1 MVEHVMQE
9 ASATEAALGSVKKLM
24 QAGDFGKA
32 ENLLLQML
40 AESPNHGD
48 ILYLLAACQRY
59 QKRYTEA
66 LESLRRLR
74 LSVPEHSR
82 AYQEIGHVYRGMN
95 QIDAALNSY
104 SQATLINPALEASFR
119 CQIEILRVVN
129 RPELAIR
136 LAELEQQLK
145 ELQATPPPLIA
156 VTDLISQ
163 GKLVKAEKLCKAFM
177 LKNPKHIE
185 GMRLL
190 ADIGMRLGV
199 LDDAEFLL
207 ESAVEFSPQS
217 TKARID
223 YIQVLRKQQK
233 YQAALAHAK
242 ILIEQDPDNP
252 QFQSVFAVE
261 SMQSGD
267 YETALATF
275 DSILEILPEE
285 PVTLTSRGNAL
296 KTQGKKDEAIDSYRR
311 AIKKYPAHGEAYYSL
326 ANLKLF
332 SFTDKEITA
341 MESQENNP
349 SVSYMGRVYLD
360 FALGKAYEDMG
371 NFDKAFSY
379 YERGNSSKR
388 SQSRYKSE
396 DLTTEFHAQAD
407 VFNESFVEA
416 NIDVGFKA
424 ADPIFIVGLP
434 RSGSTLLEQILA
446 SHSKVDGTMELP
458 NILSLA
464 QKLRRGEKMSGT
476 SHYPSVLETL
486 DSETLAAFGESYIA
500 DTRVHRG
507 NAPFFIDKMP
517 NNFRHIGLINLIL
530 PNAKIIDARRH
541 PMGCCFSAFKQLFH
555 EGQEFSYGLKEVGT
569 YYKDYVDLMD
579 HWDKVLP
586 GQVLRVQYEEV
597 VADLDS
603 QVRRILDYCG
613 LEFEESCINF
623 HETDRSVRTPSSE
636 QVRQPIYQSGVEQW
650 KNFESNLDPLKQALG
665 PVLERYP
672 I

>member
-1 MVEHVMQE
+1 
-9 ASATEAALGSVKKLM
+9 
-24 QAGDFGKA
+24 
-32 ENLLLQML
+32 
-40 AESPNHGD
+40 
-48 ILYLLAACQRY
+48 
-59 QKRYTEA
+59 
-66 LESLRRLR
+66 
-74 LSVPEHSR
+74 
-82 AYQEIGHVYRGMN
+82 MN

-332 SFTDKEITA
+332 SFTDKEIAA

-371 NFDKAFSY
+371 NFEKAFSY

-486 DSETLAAFGESYIA
+486 DSQTLAAFGESYIA

-597 VADLDS
+597 VADLDT

-650 KNFESNLDPLKQALG
+650 KNFEPNLDPLKQALG

>member
-1 MVEHVMQE
+1 MQE
-9 ASATEAALGSVKKLM
+9 ASSIESDLIDIKKLM
-24 QAGDFGKA
+24 QVGDFA
-32 ENLLLQML
+32 ASERSLNLLVSKVPSNGDVLYML
-40 AESPNHGD
+40 AVC
-48 ILYLLAACQRY
+48 YRY
-59 QKRYTEA
+59 QKRYSEA
-66 LESLRRLR
+66 LDTLRKLR
-74 LSVPEHSR
+74 FSVPDHSR
-82 AYQEIGHVYRGMN
+82 AYQEIGHVYRAMN

-104 SQATLINPALEASFR
+104 SQAVLINPALEASIR
-119 CQIEILRVVN
+119 CQIEVLREVN
-129 RPELAIR
+129 RSDLALR
-136 LAELEQQLK
+136 LADLERDLLELR
-145 ELQATPPPLIA
+145 ATPPPLIA

-190 ADIGMRLGV
+190 ADIAVRLGV
-199 LDDAEFLL
+199 LEDAEFLL
-207 ESAVEFSPQS
+207 ETAVKFSPLS
-217 TKARID
+217 TKPRID

-233 YQAALAHAK
+233 YEAALSHAK
-242 ILIEQDPDNP
+242 VLVEQEPKNP

-267 YETALATF
+267 YDTALRTF
-275 DSILEILPEE
+275 DSILKILPEE
-285 PVTLTSRGNAL
+285 PATLTSRGNAL
-296 KTQGKKDEAIDSYRR
+296 KTQGKKEEAIDSYRR

-332 SFTDKEITA
+332 TFTDTEIAA
-341 MESQENNP
+341 MESQEQNP
-349 SVSYMGRVYLD
+349 GVSHMARIYLD

-371 NFDKAFSY
+371 DYDKAFSY
-379 YERGNSSKR
+379 YERGNSFKR
-388 SQSRYKSE
+388 SQSRYVSE
-396 DLTTEFHAQAD
+396 DLTAEFKAQAE
-407 VFNESFVEA
+407 VFSQSFVQ
-416 NIDVGFKA
+416 IHTDSGFDA
-424 ADPIFIVGLP
+424 PDPIFIVGLP

-464 QKLRRGEKMSGT
+464 QKLRRGDKMSGT
-476 SHYPSVLETL
+476 SHYPSVLKTMDAESL
-486 DSETLAAFGESYIA
+486 RSFGEAYIN
-500 DTRVHRG
+500 DTKVHRG
-507 NAPFFIDKMP
+507 HAPFFIDKMP

-586 GQVLRVQYEEV
+586 GKVLRVQYEEV
-597 VADLDS
+597 VADLET

-613 LEFEESCINF
+613 LDFEDSCVSF
-623 HETDRSVRTPSSE
+623 YQTDRAVRTPSSE
-636 QVRQPIYQSGVEQW
+636 QVRQPIYKSGVEQW
-650 KNFESNLDPLKQALG
+650 KNFEGNLDPLKQSLG
-665 PVLERYP
+665 PVLKRYP
-672 I
+672 L

>member
-1 MVEHVMQE
+1 MQE
-9 ASATEAALGSVKKLM
+9 ASSIESDLIDIKKLM
-24 QAGDFGKA
+24 QVGDFA
-32 ENLLLQML
+32 ASERSLNLLVSKVPSNGDVLYML
-40 AESPNHGD
+40 AVC
-48 ILYLLAACQRY
+48 YRY
-59 QKRYTEA
+59 QKRYSEA
-66 LESLRRLR
+66 LDTLRKLR
-74 LSVPEHSR
+74 FSVPDHSR
-82 AYQEIGHVYRGMN
+82 AYQEIGHVYRAMN

-104 SQATLINPALEASFR
+104 SQAVLINPALEASIR
-119 CQIEILRVVN
+119 CQIEVLREVN
-129 RPELAIR
+129 RSDLALR
-136 LAELEQQLK
+136 LADLERDLLELR
-145 ELQATPPPLIA
+145 ATPPPLIA

-190 ADIGMRLGV
+190 ADIAVRLGV
-199 LDDAEFLL
+199 LEDAEFLL
-207 ESAVEFSPQS
+207 ETAVKFSPLS
-217 TKARID
+217 TKPRID

-233 YQAALAHAK
+233 YETALSHAK
-242 ILIEQDPDNP
+242 VLVEQEPKNP

-267 YETALATF
+267 YDTALRTF
-275 DSILEILPEE
+275 DSILKILPEE
-285 PVTLTSRGNAL
+285 PATLTSRGNAL
-296 KTQGKKDEAIDSYRR
+296 KTQGKKEEAIDSYRR

-332 SFTDKEITA
+332 TFTDTEIAA
-341 MESQENNP
+341 MESQEQNP
-349 SVSYMGRVYLD
+349 GVSHMARIYLD

-371 NFDKAFSY
+371 DYDKAFSY
-379 YERGNSSKR
+379 YERGNSFKR
-388 SQSRYKSE
+388 SQSRYVSE
-396 DLTTEFHAQAD
+396 DLTAEFKAQAE
-407 VFNESFVEA
+407 VFSQSFVQ
-416 NIDVGFKA
+416 IHTDSGFDA
-424 ADPIFIVGLP
+424 PDPIFIVGLP

-464 QKLRRGEKMSGT
+464 QKLRRGDKMSGT
-476 SHYPSVLETL
+476 SHYPSVLKTMDAESL
-486 DSETLAAFGESYIA
+486 RSFGEAYIN
-500 DTRVHRG
+500 DTKVHRG
-507 NAPFFIDKMP
+507 HAPFFIDKMP

-586 GQVLRVQYEEV
+586 GKVLRVQYEEV
-597 VADLDS
+597 VADLET

-613 LEFEESCINF
+613 LDFEDSCVSF
-623 HETDRSVRTPSSE
+623 YQTDRAVRTPSSE
-636 QVRQPIYQSGVEQW
+636 QVRQPIYKSGVEQW
-650 KNFESNLDPLKQALG
+650 KNFEGNLDPLKQSLG
-665 PVLERYP
+665 PVLKRYP
-672 I
+672 L

>member
-9 ASATEAALGSVKKLM
+9 ASATEAALDSVKKLM

-233 YQAALAHAK
+233 YQTALAHAK

-332 SFTDKEITA
+332 SFTDKEIAA

-407 VFNESFVEA
+407 VFTEDFVRT
-416 NIDVGFKA
+416 NIDSGFKA

-579 HWDKVLP
+579 HWDKVFP

>member
-1 MVEHVMQE
+1 MQE
-9 ASATEAALGSVKKLM
+9 ASSIESDLIDIKKLM
-24 QAGDFGKA
+24 QVGDFA
-32 ENLLLQML
+32 ASERSLNLLVSKVPSNGDVLYML
-40 AESPNHGD
+40 AVC
-48 ILYLLAACQRY
+48 YRY
-59 QKRYTEA
+59 QKRYPEA
-66 LESLRRLR
+66 LDTLRKLR
-74 LSVPEHSR
+74 FSVPDHSR
-82 AYQEIGHVYRGMN
+82 AYQEIGHVYRAMN

-104 SQATLINPALEASFR
+104 SQAVLINPALEASIR
-119 CQIEILRVVN
+119 CQIEVLREVN
-129 RPELAIR
+129 RSDLALR
-136 LAELEQQLK
+136 LADLERDLLELR
-145 ELQATPPPLIA
+145 ATPPPLIA

-190 ADIGMRLGV
+190 ADIAVRLGV
-199 LDDAEFLL
+199 LEDAEFLL
-207 ESAVEFSPQS
+207 ETAVKFSPLS
-217 TKARID
+217 TKPRID

-233 YQAALAHAK
+233 YEAALTHAK
-242 ILIEQDPDNP
+242 VLVEQEPKNP

-267 YETALATF
+267 YDTALRTF
-275 DSILEILPEE
+275 DSILKILPEE
-285 PVTLTSRGNAL
+285 PATLTSRGNAL
-296 KTQGKKDEAIDSYRR
+296 KTQGKKEEAIDSYRR

-332 SFTDKEITA
+332 TFTDTEIAA
-341 MESQENNP
+341 MESQEQNP
-349 SVSYMGRVYLD
+349 GVSHMARIYLD

-371 NFDKAFSY
+371 DYDKAFSY
-379 YERGNSSKR
+379 YERGNSLKR
-388 SQSRYKSE
+388 SQSRYVSE
-396 DLTTEFHAQAD
+396 DLTAEFKAQAE
-407 VFNESFVEA
+407 VFSQSFVQ
-416 NIDVGFKA
+416 IHTDSGFDA
-424 ADPIFIVGLP
+424 PDPIFIVGLP

-464 QKLRRGEKMSGT
+464 QKLRRGDKMSGT
-476 SHYPSVLETL
+476 SHYPSVLKTMDAESL
-486 DSETLAAFGESYIA
+486 RSFGEAYIN
-500 DTRVHRG
+500 DTKVHRG
-507 NAPFFIDKMP
+507 HAPFFIDKMP

-586 GQVLRVQYEEV
+586 GKVLRVQYEEV
-597 VADLDS
+597 VADLET

-613 LEFEESCINF
+613 LDFEDSCVSF
-623 HETDRSVRTPSSE
+623 YQTDRAVRTPSSE
-636 QVRQPIYQSGVEQW
+636 QVRQPIYKSGVEQW
-650 KNFESNLDPLKQALG
+650 KNFEGNLDPLKQSLG
-665 PVLERYP
+665 PVLKRYP
-672 I
+672 L